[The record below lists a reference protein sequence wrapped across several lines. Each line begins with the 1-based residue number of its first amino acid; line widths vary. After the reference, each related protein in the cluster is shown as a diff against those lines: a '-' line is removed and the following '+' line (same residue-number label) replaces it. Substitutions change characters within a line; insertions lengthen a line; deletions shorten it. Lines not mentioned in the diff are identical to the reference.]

1 MIRDRDCI
9 YGAWVTRRLRA
20 MGIHDKS
27 IAPASPWQNGFVERL
42 IGSIRRE
49 CVDQCSDASCRSSG
63 WKTRRWNRP
72 VATVVISGNGEG
84 DRTVESPEVKV
95 SVREASN
102 PAGRNNGESVSP
114 EIVNIGS
121 AEPCGARR
129 RQVRVAKELDTG
141 SDRLPGDIGNDML
154 GQISQQ
160 KRGTARRSPRSLSA
174 LCSRWR
180 GARGFLKT

>member
-1 MIRDRDCI
+1 MGR
-9 YGAWVTRRLRA
+9 VTKPLKLGRKSLLR
-20 MGIHDKS
+20 
-27 IAPASPWQNGFVERL
+27 
-42 IGSIRRE
+42 
-49 CVDQCSDASCRSSG
+49 
-63 WKTRRWNRP
+63 
-72 VATVVISGNGEG
+72 
-84 DRTVESPEVKV
+84 
-95 SVREASN
+95 REASN

-160 KRGTARRSPRSLSA
+160 KRGTARRSPRRSRTAKASHISRSAVKLRCACEWGGSGRLSEDDSGQYNP
-174 LCSRWR
+174 SRNEDPWSR
-180 GARGFLKT
+180 ATWLARMAVLP